1 MSTHADTASSAAQ
14 TSPQD
19 AVIVGG
25 ARTPFTRLMGGQASL
40 QATDLGAH
48 AIRGAIERSG
58 VDVSAVDTVIMGQVV
73 QAGCGQNPARQ
84 SALGAGIGWDV
95 PAITINKVCL
105 SGLTAVIDAARLI
118 RLGEASVVIAGGQ
131 ESMTNAPHVLPGSRS
146 GHKYG
151 TVGLIDSVAHDGLT
165 DALTGQAM
173 GELTE
178 EGNTELKLDR
188 TGQDEVAASSHQRA
202 AQAQAAGVFAEEIV
216 PVEIPQRK
224 GDPVTVAEDEGV
236 RPDTTVES
244 LGRLRAAFAKDASGT
259 ITAGNSSPLTDG
271 AAAVVV
277 TSRAYAEAHGLTV
290 LATIG
295 AAGQVAGP
303 DSSLHSQPSRAIQ
316 AAVEKAGWNVQDLD
330 FIEIN
335 EAFGAVA
342 CQSLADLD
350 YPLEKTNIHGGAIAL
365 GHPIGASGARLVL
378 TAALELSRRGA
389 GRTAVSLCGG
399 GGQGD
404 ALLLSR

>member
-1 MSTHADTASSAAQ
+1 MSTDNAAIHEAG
-14 TSPQD
+14 TD

-25 ARTPFTRLMGGQASL
+25 ARTPFTRLLGAQKTLTAG
-40 QATDLGAH
+40 DLGAH
-48 AIRGAIERSG
+48 AIRGALERSG
-58 VDVSAVDTVIMGQVV
+58 VPAESIDTVIMGQVV

-84 SALGAGIGWDV
+84 SALGAGIGWET
-95 PAITINKVCL
+95 PAVTVNKVCL
-105 SGLTAVIDAARLI
+105 SGLSAVIDAARLI
-118 RLGEASVVIAGGQ
+118 RLGEADAVVAGGQ
-131 ESMTNAPHVLPGSRS
+131 ESMTNAPHLLPGSRA

-151 TVGLIDSVAHDGLT
+151 SAELVDSVAHDGLT
-165 DALTGQAM
+165 DALTRQPM

-178 EGNTELKLDR
+178 EGNAARGLDR
-188 TGQDEVAASSHQRA
+188 KSQDVVAAASHRRA
-202 AQAQAAGVFAEEIV
+202 AAAQEAGTFAREIV

-224 GDPVTVAEDEGV
+224 GDPVLVQDDEGV
-236 RPDTTVES
+236 RPDASAES
-244 LGRLRAAFAKDASGT
+244 MGRLRPAFASGPEAS
-259 ITAGNSSPLTDG
+259 ITAGNSSPLSDG

-277 TSRAYAEAHGLTV
+277 TSRSFAEAHGLTV

-303 DSSLHSQPSRAIQ
+303 DSSLHSQPSRAIR
-316 AAVEKAGWNVQDLD
+316 AAVGTAGWQVADLD
-330 FIEIN
+330 FVEIN

-378 TAALELSRRGA
+378 TAALELSRRGTGKA
-389 GRTAVSLCGG
+389 AVSLCGG